1 MPPAVLSEPLHTENF
16 SGLDWTILPLP
27 ASQVMKLPMPPW
39 LPGAGNI
46 DSVAP
51 TYGWPAVYS
60 TLNGS

>member
-1 MPPAVLSEPLHTENF
+1 MFSTPLQTENF
-16 SGLDWTILPLP
+16 SALLWTILPLL

-60 TLNGS
+60 TWNGS